1 MKKKLIGLVLSLT
14 MVGGLL
20 AGCGSSAS
28 SSAPAEEAAVEAE
41 TEAEAEAEAETE
53 AEAPAAE
60 AVDASQIKVGVIYVG
75 DENEG
80 YTESHMKGIQE
91 MKTALGL
98 TDEQVIEKT
107 NIPEDESC
115 FDAAADLAEQ
125 GCQIVFAN
133 SFGHVDYMIRAA
145 EEYPDVQFCHATGY
159 QAATT
164 GLANMHNY
172 FTAIYEAR
180 YVSGVVAGLKLNEMI
195 DSRAGEDRL
204 CRRLS
209 LRRGYFRIHILLP
222 RRKKRLPFRYH
233 GSTVHQQL
241 V

>member
-80 YTESHMKGIQE
+80 YTAAHMQGIAD
-91 MKTALGL
+91 MKEALGL
-98 TDEQVIEKT
+98 DRK
-107 NIPEDESC
+107 S
-115 FDAAADLAEQ
+115 
-125 GCQIVFAN
+125 
-133 SFGHVDYMIRAA
+133 
-145 EEYPDVQFCHATGY
+145 
-159 QAATT
+159 
-164 GLANMHNY
+164 
-172 FTAIYEAR
+172 
-180 YVSGVVAGLKLNEMI
+180 VV
-195 DSRAGEDRL
+195 
-204 CRRLS
+204 
-209 LRRGYFRIHILLP
+209 
-222 RRKKRLPFRYH
+222 
-233 GSTVHQQL
+233 
-241 V
+241 